1 MSTGLD
7 QLKKAANLKPIKRT
21 ITLSDGSEFEFYAS
35 PLTMA
40 QRERANRDSKSDD
53 INVFA
58 LHLLVNK
65 AQDGN
70 GTRLFG
76 PGDIAQL
83 KNDVRDEDLQTLMLA
98 VLQNPD
104 EEEDQDIDLKSTRKG
119 S

>member
-1 MSTGLD
+1 MSAGLD
-7 QLKKAANLKPIKRT
+7 QLKKAANLKPLRKT
-21 ITLSDGSEFEFYAS
+21 VTLGDGSEFVFYSS

-65 AQDGN
+65 AQDEN
-70 GTRLFG
+70 GGRLFG
-76 PGDIAQL
+76 PGDIAAL
-83 KNDVRDEDLQTLMLA
+83 KNEVRDEDLQALMVA

-104 EEEDQDIDLKSTRKG
+104 DEEDQELDLKSTRKRA
-119 S
+119 